1 MNRIYSLLLYTAL
14 FMGVSPSPSLAQQS
28 NASFQLDGRL
38 VLNSYEAMVEQHLLG
53 VLNGLKALAA
63 TREAMSGDWERLKP
77 PLQQFSRSVTTN
89 VAIWYARQDGSYFTV
104 EKGLTNQNIKDRHYF
119 SELMHGKDVNG
130 VLVVSRS
137 TGKRSVVV
145 ATPVVRNGQVAGV
158 LGASISAAKLATL
171 VNDELDLTND
181 IIFYALDT
189 NGMTAL
195 HKETDLIF
203 QFPSD
208 IGDASLK
215 SAVQQMLSEPEG
227 IVQYTFRGEDRAVVY
242 KTSNIT
248 GWVFALGITHA
259 P

>member
-1 MNRIYSLLLYTAL
+1 MNRTFSLLLCMAL
-14 FMGVSPSPSLAQQS
+14 LLGLAPSPSMAQQS
-28 NASFQLDGRL
+28 KASFLLDGRL
-38 VLNSYEAMVEQHLLG
+38 VLNSYEAMVEQHLIG

-63 TREAMSGDWERLKP
+63 TEEAKSGNWDRLKH

-89 VAIWYARQDGSYFTV
+89 AAIWFARTDGSYFTV
-104 EKGLTNQNIKDRHYF
+104 EKDLTSRNIKDRHYF
-119 SELMHGKDVNG
+119 SRLMQGKDVNG

-137 TGKRSVVV
+137 TGKRVTVI
-145 ATPVVRNGQVAGV
+145 ATPIVKEGKVTGV
-158 LGASISAAKLATL
+158 LGASISATKLAKL
-171 VNDELDLTND
+171 VNYELNLPND
-181 IIFYALDT
+181 VIFYALDAS
-189 NGMTAL
+189 GLTAL

-215 SAVQQMLSEPEG
+215 SAVQKMLSEPEG
-227 IVQYTFRGEDRAVVY
+227 TVQYTFRGEDRAVIF
-242 KTSNIT
+242 KKSNIT

>member
-1 MNRIYSLLLYTAL
+1 MNRMYAL
-14 FMGVSPSPSLAQQS
+14 FLCTAVLLGLTPSPLSAQQS
-28 NASFQLDGRL
+28 NASFRLDGRL

-63 TREAMSGDWERLKP
+63 TREAMTGDWERLKP
-77 PLQQFSRSVTTN
+77 PLQQFSRSITTN
-89 VAIWYARQDGSYFTV
+89 VAIWFARPDGSYFTV
-104 EKGLTNQNIKDRHYF
+104 EKDLTSQNIKDRHYF
-119 SELMHGKDVNG
+119 SELMRGKDVNG

-145 ATPVVRNGQVAGV
+145 AAPIVKDGQVTGV
-158 LGASISAAKLATL
+158 LGASISATKLATL
-171 VNDELDLTND
+171 VNEELDLPD
-181 IIFYALDT
+181 DVIFYALDAD
-189 NGMTAL
+189 GLTAL

-215 SAVQQMLSEPEG
+215 SAVQKMLTGTEG
-227 IVQYTFRGEDRAVVY
+227 TVQYTFRGADRAVVY